1 MRMVQEAVPFF
12 VKIGLIARCRCVI
25 VASAGR
31 LVAYTVERNPVGRP
45 LAALLSKGVT
55 KTMNASPNKDGERLM
70 KVETRLENI
79 EVAVTRMEEKLD
91 KWHGNYISRV
101 EINEMLRARDERLER
116 IEKERLAN
124 KQLYPGWI
132 SSLIAFAALL
142 VAWFHNK

>member
-1 MRMVQEAVPFF
+1 
-12 VKIGLIARCRCVI
+12 
-25 VASAGR
+25 
-31 LVAYTVERNPVGRP
+31 
-45 LAALLSKGVT
+45 
-55 KTMNASPNKDGERLM
+55 MNASPHKDGERLM
-70 KVETRLENI
+70 KAETRLENI

>member
-1 MRMVQEAVPFF
+1 
-12 VKIGLIARCRCVI
+12 
-25 VASAGR
+25 
-31 LVAYTVERNPVGRP
+31 
-45 LAALLSKGVT
+45 
-55 KTMNASPNKDGERLM
+55 MNANPYKDGERLT

-101 EINEMLRARDERLER
+101 EMNELLRSRDERIER
-116 IEKERLAN
+116 IEQERLAN

-132 SSLIAFAALL
+132 NILIAFAALL